1 MFNLDTNAA
10 KTDDS
15 QSNRINESGI
25 YSGVITRA
33 EWSKSKSSQAQFM
46 NIDFKTD
53 DGKESNYMNLI
64 IKGKDGQN
72 VFGYNILNK
81 IMACCGLRHLSGV
94 QMGEKMVCPELTN
107 ARIKFALQ
115 AEPDWFKDK
124 DTGEQKPII
133 NMIISVPFKHDSG
146 QSAKEILEQLPAT
159 QITTLKVSDRKAKDK
174 PVDVPVQSWGNAP
187 ASHAPQMSPA
197 YQHPAQVS
205 DDFDD
210 APF

>member
-1 MFNLDTNAA
+1 MFNLDTTAA

-33 EWSKSKSSQAQFM
+33 EWSKSQSSQAQFI
-46 NIDFKTD
+46 NLDFKTD
-53 DGKESNYMNLI
+53 DGKESNYMNLT

-94 QMGEKMVCPELTN
+94 QMGEKMACPELTN
-107 ARIKFALQ
+107 ARIKLALQ

-124 DTGEQKPII
+124 NTGEYKPTI
-133 NMIISVPFKHDSG
+133 NMIISTPFKHGSG

-174 PVDVPVQSWGNAP
+174 PVDAPVQSWGNAP

-197 YQHPAQVS
+197 YNQPS
-205 DDFDD
+205 NDFDD
-210 APF
+210 SQIPF